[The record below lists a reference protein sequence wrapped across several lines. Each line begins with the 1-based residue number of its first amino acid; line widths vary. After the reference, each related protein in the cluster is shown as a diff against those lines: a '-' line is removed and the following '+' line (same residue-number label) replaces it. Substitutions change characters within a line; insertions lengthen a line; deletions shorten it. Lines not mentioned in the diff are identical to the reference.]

1 MKPRKPD
8 QPVNLTPMI
17 DIVFQMIIFFVF
29 TIDLDKEKVSKSIR
43 LGMAPN
49 GQPVEEEAPTTVSV
63 QVNREG
69 NVMMGRAVVSMNMF
83 EGIMKTTVKRYG
95 QNVPVVIY
103 GDKSTQ
109 HKQIREVLDRCS
121 RVGIW
126 KISFAAIQEKV

>member
-49 GQPVEEEAPTTVSV
+49 GQPVEEEDPSTVSV
-63 QVNREG
+63 QVNKEG
-69 NVMMGRAVVSMNMF
+69 NVMMGRSVMSMSRF
-83 EGIMKTTVKRYG
+83 EGIMATTVKRYG

-121 RVGIW
+121 AVGIW